1 MTINFHP
8 DSHILIQGLEHPLV
22 AAAIDR
28 MQAYG
33 TKIVGIVN
41 AGRGGQEFTDLP
53 IFDLVEQA
61 QSAVGKIDTSLIFV
75 PPYEVLDAALEAIAA
90 GIPQLI
96 IITRGVP
103 PLDAIRLLRQASITN
118 TLILGSGSAGIIIP
132 GRLLLGI
139 YQPQLFN
146 LGNVA
151 IVSRNQSLTAE
162 IASELNHAK
171 LGQSIVIHIGSDP
184 LVSSSCRLWLE
195 WLQSDPLTE
204 AIVLVGDI
212 CWESEGATTAYLLS
226 KQGKPVVAYL
236 AGIHANTPH
245 PLTDAAIVMSHTL
258 SKPIHD
264 ADTIQ
269 QRMKTYKRAKIPVAK
284 KIGQIPQL
292 LKKLQVEGIP
302 TPEIDRAAIHNSLDT
317 HSPQE

>member
-1 MTINFHP
+1 MPIDLQS
-8 DSHILIQGLEHPLV
+8 DSPILIQGIDNPL
-22 AAAIDR
+22 ALAAISR

-33 TKIVGIVN
+33 TKIVGITI
-41 AGRGGQEFTDLP
+41 AGKGGQKLGQLP

-61 QSAVGKIDTSLIFV
+61 QTALGSIETSLIFV
-75 PPYEVLDAALEAIAA
+75 PAYEVLDAALEAIAA
-90 GIPQLI
+90 GIPQLV

-103 PLDAIRLLRQASITN
+103 PLDMIRLLRQASITN

-132 GRLLLGI
+132 DRLLLGI

-146 LGNVA
+146 PGRVA

-162 IASELNHAK
+162 IASELNQAN

-184 LVSSSCRLWLE
+184 LVGSSCRLWLE

-204 AIVLVGDI
+204 SIVLVGDI
-212 CWESEGATTAYLLS
+212 CWDSEAATAAYLL
-226 KQGKPVVAYL
+226 QQQQKPIVAYL
-236 AGIHANTPH
+236 AGIHASTPH
-245 PLTDAAIVMSHTL
+245 PLTDAAIVLSHTL
-258 SKPIHD
+258 SKPIHH

-269 QRMKTYKRAKIPVAK
+269 QRLDTYKRAKIPVAK

-292 LKKLQVEGIP
+292 LKKLGSKDKV
-302 TPEIDRAAIHNSLDT
+302 
-317 HSPQE
+317 

>member
-1 MTINFHP
+1 MTIDLQL
-8 DSHILIQGLEHPLV
+8 DSRILIQGLAHPLV

-28 MQAYG
+28 MQVYG

-41 AGRGGQEFTDLP
+41 AGRGGQEFANLP

-61 QSAVGKIDTSLIFV
+61 QSAIGKIETSLIFV
-75 PPYEVLDAALEAIAA
+75 PPYEVLDAALEAISA

-103 PLDAIRLLRQASITN
+103 PLDTIRLLRQASITN

-132 GRLLLGI
+132 DRLLLGI

-146 LGNVA
+146 PGNVA
-151 IVSRNQSLTAE
+151 IISRNQSLTAE
-162 IASELNHAK
+162 VASELNQAK

-184 LVSSSCRLWLE
+184 LVGSSCRLWLE
-195 WLQSDPLTE
+195 WLQSDPLTD

-212 CWESEGATTAYLLS
+212 CWDSEGATAAYLLA

-292 LKKLQVEGIP
+292 LKKLEVDQISS
-302 TPEIDRAAIHNSLDT
+302 PESDRATNDNHNR
-317 HSPQE
+317 

>member
-1 MTINFHP
+1 MSIDLQS
-8 DSHILIQGLEHPLV
+8 DSRVLIQGVDNPL
-22 AAAIDR
+22 ALAAISR

-33 TKIVGIVN
+33 TKIVGITI
-41 AGRGGQEFTDLP
+41 AGKGGQQLGQLP

-61 QSAVGKIDTSLIFV
+61 QTALGSIETSLIFV
-75 PPYEVLDAALEAIAA
+75 PAYEVLDAALEAIAA
-90 GIPQLI
+90 GIPQLV

-103 PLDAIRLLRQASITN
+103 PLDMIRLLRQASITN

-132 GRLLLGI
+132 DRLLIGI

-146 LGNVA
+146 PGRVA

-162 IASELNHAK
+162 IASELNQAN

-184 LVSSSCRLWLE
+184 LVGSSCRLWLE

-204 AIVLVGDI
+204 SIVLVGDI
-212 CWESEGATTAYLLS
+212 CWDSEAATAAYLLQQ
-226 KQGKPVVAYL
+226 QGKPVVAYL
-236 AGIHANTPH
+236 AGIHASTPH
-245 PLTDAAIVMSHTL
+245 PLTDAAIVLSHTL
-258 SKPIHD
+258 SKPIHH

-269 QRMKTYKRAKIPVAK
+269 QRLDTYKRAKIPVAK

-292 LKKLQVEGIP
+292 LKKLGSKDKV
-302 TPEIDRAAIHNSLDT
+302 
-317 HSPQE
+317 